1 MIDFEKIF
9 PHKTGNEILDILRD
23 VSVEQQ
29 SNNVPSEKTAKE
41 IIEFM
46 INEIKFQ
53 DTVKVKECHNV
64 INDNIKKLYMYGK
77 WLDLFSV
84 SKIALE
90 RSIDTKKK
98 VKEHFDIGLDLRNQ
112 IMQSGVSEL
121 KGVFNKDWLKENYPS
136 LYDKIEN
143 INE

>member
-9 PHKTGNEILDILRD
+9 PNKTGNEILDIIRD
-23 VSVEQQ
+23 VSIKQQ

-53 DTVKVKECHNV
+53 DNLKIKECHNV
-64 INDNIKKLYMYGK
+64 INDNIKKLCMYGK
-77 WLDLFSV
+77 WLDLFGV
-84 SKIALE
+84 SMTALK

-98 VKEHFDIGLDLRNQ
+98 VKEGFDIGLDLKNQ
-112 IMQSGVSEL
+112 IMQSGLSEL
-121 KGVFNKDWLKENYPS
+121 KGIFNKDWLKYNYPS
-136 LYDKIEN
+136 LYDKIEKDK
-143 INE
+143 